1 MSLTKVSYSMIDGEV
16 TNILDYGADPT
27 GATFSTA
34 AIQAAFDAPG
44 LAPVYFPPGTYKV
57 TGTGTACLTLT
68 KNKMLIGCG
77 RASVIRADAASA
89 STSLL
94 LIAITDNGGFTDVRN
109 WNMKDIQMFHN
120 GGGFHGIIFSGGF
133 SISTSQIDNCQFYA
147 GTAPSSY
154 GLYVFDQLSHSK
166 ITNCTFDTAYM
177 KCFDANVFDKC
188 TTFGTGNAILFDC
201 ELGVRN
207 NSVLNCTIVNRDGQV
222 YIANGDNIR
231 IENNQME
238 VAQGFTP
245 PENQSPVSSMV
256 VLAGID
262 RPIQNT
268 VIRANNF
275 GGGTSVD
282 HLIYVGNAQRTVI
295 TENQFIAANIS
306 EIELTAQ
313 SKYNVVAFDN
323 TTIGSISDPRPGT
336 LFKFLAPDAGVG
348 NMGVLQAG
356 NSVLNP
362 QNSWSAPN
370 FYKDANGVVT
380 FIDVFSAG
388 VTTPGTLIGTLP
400 LGFRPTTT
408 SSFSCTTSSGLGY
421 VNINATTGAITSG
434 SLPSNSG
441 VLVQSFQS
449 ATTQE

>member
-1 MSLTKVSYSMIDGEV
+1 
-16 TNILDYGADPT
+16 
-27 GATFSTA
+27 
-34 AIQAAFDAPG
+34 
-44 LAPVYFPPGTYKV
+44 
-57 TGTGTACLTLT
+57 
-68 KNKMLIGCG
+68 
-77 RASVIRADAASA
+77 
-89 STSLL
+89 
-94 LIAITDNGGFTDVRN
+94 
-109 WNMKDIQMFHN
+109 
-120 GGGFHGIIFSGGF
+120 
-133 SISTSQIDNCQFYA
+133 
-147 GTAPSSY
+147 
-154 GLYVFDQLSHSK
+154 
-166 ITNCTFDTAYM
+166 M

-188 TTFGTGNAILFDC
+188 TTFGKNNAILFDC
-201 ELGVRN
+201 ESGVRN

-231 IENNQME
+231 IENNQFE
-238 VAQGFTP
+238 LAEGFTP

-282 HLIYVGNAQRTVI
+282 HLIYIGEAQRTVI
-295 TENQFIAANIS
+295 TQNQFIAANIS

-313 SKYNVVAFDN
+313 SKYNIVAFDN
-323 TTIGSISDPRPGT
+323 TTLGSISDPRPGT

-348 NMGVLQAG
+348 NMGVLQTG
-356 NSVLNP
+356 STSLSP
-362 QNSWSAPN
+362 QNSWTAPN
-370 FYKDANGVVT
+370 FYKNANGVVT
-380 FIDVFSAG
+380 FIGTFDAG
-388 VTTPGTLIGTLP
+388 VTTSGTVIGTIP

-421 VNINATTGAITSG
+421 VNISASTGVITVG
-434 SLPSNSG
+434 SLPSNTG